1 MVSRGC
7 FVVLEGL
14 DKSGKT
20 TQVGRLKEILSRE
33 DPDKYVFINFPDRTT
48 AIGKQIN
55 DYLSNQSEI
64 SDLDVK
70 AWELH
75 VLFSENRRE
84 FESKIIQTLK
94 QGKTIVCDRYAHSGV
109 AYSSAKGL
117 DIERCLSSDRG
128 LPSPDLVVYLDI
140 APEVAQ
146 TRGNYGEERYEKLE
160 FQQKVADAFLV
171 MMQKQVQTQS
181 PEWYILNATRNPLD
195 LTRDIVSKIKE
206 IEQKVSGTEIQHLW

>member
-48 AIGKQIN
+48 AIGKKIN

-64 SDLDVK
+64 SDLDAK

-117 DIERCLSSDRG
+117 NFERCMFTDRG

-206 IEQKVSGTEIQHLW
+206 VEQKVSGTEIHRLW